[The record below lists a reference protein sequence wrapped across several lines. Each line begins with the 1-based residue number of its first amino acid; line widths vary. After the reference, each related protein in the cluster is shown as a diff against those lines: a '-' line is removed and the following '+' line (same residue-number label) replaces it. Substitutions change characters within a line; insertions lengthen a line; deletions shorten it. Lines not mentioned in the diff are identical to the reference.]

1 MRLYFFASNLRA
13 PTVQPFLLTKS
24 TIHDLETDFE
34 KSKVLFH
41 AIVAQIISDILLVI
55 SVPFVCTYWTTSVG
69 DEPMK
74 CLNVKIAWSQRNIGQ

>member
-24 TIHDLETDFE
+24 IIHDLETDFE

-41 AIVAQIISDILLVI
+41 AIVAQIISDIFLVI
-55 SVPFVCTYWTTSVG
+55 SVPFVCTTIVG